1 MNETETLSF
10 ANDPLLILTPQELC
24 FTREES
30 GYLTLVYGTERY
42 EKVTLTR
49 LIPFEDEEKYL
60 SVSYNNAED
69 EWREIGVI
77 DDLSR
82 LPAAQAE
89 IVREYLAFKY
99 YIPEIIKI
107 HRITD
112 NRMGY
117 LFLEAQTS
125 AGEKKIAV
133 NDWWHNFRLLQNKML
148 TVTDADGNRYRIRD
162 VDRLDKASMKHLQ
175 LFI

>member
-1 MNETETLSF
+1 MNETVSMSFETDTLTIL
-10 ANDPLLILTPQELC
+10 DPAKIS
-24 FTREES
+24 FTREKS
-30 GYLTLVYGTERY
+30 GYLTLVYGAERY
-42 EKVTLTR
+42 ERVTLTR

-82 LPAAQAE
+82 LPAEQANAA
-89 IVREYLAFKY
+89 RDYLSFKY
-99 YIPEIIKI
+99 YIPEIVKI
-107 HRITD
+107 HKITD

-117 LFLEAQTS
+117 LFLEAQTT

-133 NDWWHNFRLLQNKML
+133 NDWWHNFRFLQNKMIA
-148 TVTDADGNRYRIRD
+148 VTDADGNRYRISD
-162 VDRLDKASMKHLQ
+162 VDKLDKTSMKRLQ